1 MADLPMTYPAAWQDA
16 GAPVSSTARRKA
28 FAAALRHSRTVRW
41 LRILLPL
48 AGAIGV
54 AAFFVLTQL
63 GLPIAL
69 DLSAARL
76 SVTPNAVIMEQPN
89 ISGFDGDGHE
99 YTVRADRAIQPL
111 ATPDRVR
118 LETIRATLSAPG
130 QGPTTVSADSGQYDH
145 QKRTLRLEGGIAV
158 HSAEGYA
165 LHMTDV
171 DIDFRAGSMR
181 SSNPVTV
188 TYADGEITGQRF
200 LATDGGRRLLFDGG
214 VRTVVMPPK
223 RDAAAE
229 PAQAAE

>member
-1 MADLPMTYPAAWQDA
+1 MTYPASWQDA
-16 GAPVSSTARRKA
+16 GAPLSTAARRKA

-48 AGAIGV
+48 AGVVGV

-89 ISGFDGDGHE
+89 LSGFDADGHE
-99 YTVRADRAIQPL
+99 YSVRADRAIQPL
-111 ATPDRVR
+111 TTPDRVR
-118 LETIRATLSAPG
+118 LEAIRATLAAAG
-130 QGPTTVSADSGQYDH
+130 QGTTTVSADSGQYDH
-145 QKRTLRLEGGIAV
+145 RDRTLRLEGSIAV
-158 HSAEGYA
+158 QSSEGYA
-165 LHMTDV
+165 LRMTDV
-171 DIDFRAGSMR
+171 DIDFRAGSMQ
-181 SSNPVTV
+181 SGNPVTV
-188 TYADGEITGQRF
+188 TYADSEITGQRF

-214 VRTVVMPPK
+214 VRTVVIPPK
-223 RDAAAE
+223 RDAAAK